1 MTNPLETLTLDQ
13 LRERTSIKWR
23 RYPEDV
29 LPLWVAEM
37 DVPQADPVRRAVTDA
52 VERGDTGY
60 PDGTAYA
67 GAVAAFA
74 THRWG
79 WRIDVEHTAVVADV
93 MNGIVA
99 ALRLVTGPEDAVVV
113 NSPVYTPFYAFTRYT
128 GRRVVESPLGADG
141 RIDFRVLEDT
151 FAEVTKGGRPAAYLL
166 CSPHNPTGT
175 VHTREELLAV
185 VRLAKEYGVR
195 VVVDEIHAPIVYPDA
210 THTPFLTL
218 PGAEDAFVVFS
229 ASKAWNLAGIKSALL
244 VAGPEAA
251 RDLARMPE
259 EVSHGSSHLGVIAH
273 VAALEHGGD
282 WLAEVLAGL
291 DRNRGLLGDLLAK
304 HLPDVGYRPP
314 EGTYL
319 AWLDC
324 RALDLPGEIADVFL
338 ERGRV
343 ALMSGA
349 AFGTG
354 GEGFVRL
361 NIATSPEILEEA
373 VRRMALAL

>member
-99 ALRLVTGPEDAVVV
+99 ALRLVTGPEAAAVV

-175 VHTREELLAV
+175 VHTRDELLAV

-251 RDLARMPE
+251 NDLARMPE

-304 HLPDVGYRPP
+304 HLPDVG
-314 EGTYL
+314 
-319 AWLDC
+319 
-324 RALDLPGEIADVFL
+324 
-338 ERGRV
+338 
-343 ALMSGA
+343 S
-349 AFGTG
+349 
-354 GEGFVRL
+354 
-361 NIATSPEILEEA
+361 
-373 VRRMALAL
+373 